1 MTTPPAFELLAEP
14 IRQYLWGEQWE
25 SLRDVQE
32 RAIPVIAPG
41 DRDVVIGAATAEG
54 KTEAAFLPA
63 LTHLLQGDGK
73 GLIIYISPLKALIND
88 QFGRLER
95 LCENLDIPVYP
106 WHGDITQTS
115 KRRFS
120 QRPNGVLLITPESLE
135 ALFCNRGTTVL
146 SFFSTTKFVIV
157 DELHAFIGTERGKQL
172 QSLLHRLERVIGR
185 TIPRVGLSATLGDMS
200 LAGAFLRPKGD
211 PVIVESDAKTL
222 NLMLLIKGYEE
233 KLASKNGDEDPPEIA
248 PKEIAEHLFTS
259 MRGTNNLVFPNS
271 RREVERYAHMLRE
284 MCEKANIVNQFWPH
298 HGNLSKEIR
307 AETEQALKQKDATAT
322 AICTSTLEL
331 GIDIGTVRSVAQIG
345 PPPSVASLRQRTGR
359 SGRRPGEPTI
369 LRSYQI
375 ETALDDRSD
384 LATQLRLN
392 TFRTLATILLMT
404 ERWFEPPMTSG
415 MHLSTLVQQFMSLI
429 AQHGGIQASA
439 AYGLLCSPG
448 APFEGLSK
456 ANFAALL
463 RHMASLDLI
472 MQDSSGLLLHGRVGE
487 RIVNHY
493 TFYAAFTSDEE
504 YRIVT
509 SGKTLGSLPVS
520 QMLASG
526 QRILFGGR
534 TWLVDEVDDVQ
545 KVIAVSATKG
555 GSPPLFSG
563 GGGRVHTR
571 VRERMRSLYQG
582 KHEVNFADA
591 CARGFIEQGRN
602 SYHRLELDD
611 RIVLDQGTHVLVLT
625 WLGDAGNE
633 ALACLLNARGA
644 EASAVELGVE
654 VRKVPGGVDEVMDRI
669 RNVASR
675 PITHVGELLAR
686 ASNLQREKWDW
697 ALPASL
703 LQESYASL
711 YLDIDEAHAWARSI
725 LDPQLTT

>member
-25 SLRDVQE
+25 RLRDVQE
-32 RAIPVIAPG
+32 RAIPVIVPG

-73 GLIIYISPLKALIND
+73 GLIIYVSPLKALIND

-106 WHGDITQTS
+106 WHGDITSTS

-120 QRPNGVLLITPESLE
+120 QRPQGVLLITPESLE
-135 ALFCNRGTTVL
+135 ALFCNRGTAIL
-146 SFFSTTKFVIV
+146 SLFSAAKFIII

-172 QSLLHRLERVIGR
+172 QSLLHRLERVIAR
-185 TIPRVGLSATLGDMS
+185 TVPRIGLSATLGDMG
-200 LAGAFLRPKGD
+200 LAGGFLRPKGD
-211 PVIVESDAKTL
+211 PVIVESAETTL
-222 NLMLLIKGYEE
+222 NLMLLVKGYEE
-233 KLASKNGDEDPPEIA
+233 EFTFKSGDDEAPEIA
-248 PKEIAEHLFTS
+248 PREIAEHLFAS

-307 AETEQALKQKDATAT
+307 AETEQALKRKDATAT

-331 GIDIGTVRSVAQIG
+331 GIDIGAVRSVAQIG

-375 ETALDDRSD
+375 ETALDERSD
-384 LATQLRLN
+384 LAAQLRLS

-404 ERWFEPPMTSG
+404 ERWFEPPITSG

-429 AQHGGIQASA
+429 AQYGGIQASA
-439 AYGLLCSPG
+439 AYGILCSPG

-487 RIVNHY
+487 KIVNHY
-493 TFYAAFTSDEE
+493 SFYAAFTSDEE

-520 QMLASG
+520 QMLARG

-582 KHEVNFADA
+582 KHEVNFVDTR
-591 CARGFIEQGRN
+591 ARGFIEQGRN
-602 SYHRLELDD
+602 GYHRLELDD
-611 RIVLDQGTHVLVLT
+611 RFVLDQGSHVLVLT

-633 ALACLLNARGA
+633 ALACLLNASGA
-644 EASAVELGVE
+644 DASAVELGVE
-654 VRKVPGGVDEVMDRI
+654 VRKASDGKEDVMDRI
-669 RNVASR
+669 RNVASHPAPR
-675 PITHVGELLAR
+675 VGELLTR

-711 YLDIDEAHAWARSI
+711 YLGIDEAHAWARSI
-725 LDPQLTT
+725 LELS